1 MSVQKKSLIGDEK
14 AAKKTPSTSQPAEV
28 VAAGPLKA
36 QSLTAHSMSRKKG
49 MAHTAYKSAGMK
61 K

>member
-14 AAKKTPSTSQPAEV
+14 AAKKTPTGSQPAEV
-28 VAAGPLKA
+28 AAASPLKA